1 MKYKTKVKIVE
12 AFQVGVDSEPEWFI
26 QAKKEK
32 GLIAFDNYY
41 VVKDKNDFIEVLT
54 EDDFYKK
61 YELTTED

>member
-41 VVKDKNDFIEVLT
+41 VIKDKNDFIEVLT

>member
-54 EDDFYKK
+54 EDDFYKR

>member
-54 EDDFYKK
+54 ENDFYKK